1 MVVFRGTVRRLEQRA
16 WGLHHAHSPLRHGLK
31 NEKNRRTGLAMSAST
46 IFSMAKGGNIDASL
60 GAYRQHFRRDLEP
73 HRVEEWLEELAA
85 EWPELPLCAT
95 SRIQITHDVVC
106 ICSGG

>member
-1 MVVFRGTVRRLEQRA
+1 MVFRGTVRRLEQRA

-85 EWPELPLCAT
+85 FGLRPAFLYILRKRPARQARDPSHIE
-95 SRIQITHDVVC
+95 
-106 ICSGG
+106 